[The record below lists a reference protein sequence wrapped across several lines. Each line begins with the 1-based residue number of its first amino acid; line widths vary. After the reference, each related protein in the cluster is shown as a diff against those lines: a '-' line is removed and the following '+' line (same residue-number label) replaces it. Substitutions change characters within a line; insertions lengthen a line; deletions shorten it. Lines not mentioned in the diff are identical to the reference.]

1 MIKNLKKSLIWYY
14 LIRLIIFPI
23 YEFIWKNII
32 NFKGR
37 LLYFQWFR
45 NKRDYIDIDL
55 NKGVIKI
62 NNSVFFKKI
71 SNEVLKACNE
81 DVISKAEQDIKN
93 TTDENYNQS
102 NNKENK
108 YMTEIY
114 DYIDLD
120 TKKKIIDFAS
130 SEMMI
135 STAAKYLGVF
145 PILAKIIIDYKV
157 PKNYE
162 EKRGAMMFHKD
173 EFGFKSFDLF
183 MAINDIDEN
192 TGPLKT
198 IKTKF
203 DNIGPFA
210 RMWEKKEKIIPGYR
224 GKIRDETINA
234 NSNIDKEVITIEGN
248 SGTSI
253 LIDSFK
259 YYHAGGHCKSK
270 KRIVMRILYSTID
283 DISLPEVN
291 KFKKII
297 LFNEYTNNIIKND
310 KFRSF
315 FFLNRSSFFENKKL
329 SRTLYNFYRLLS
341 FKF

>member
-1 MIKNLKKSLIWYY
+1 MIKNLKKSLFWYY
-14 LIRLIIFPI
+14 LIKLFIFPI
-23 YEFIWKNII
+23 YDFFWKNLI
-32 NFKGR
+32 NIKGR

-45 NKRDYIDIDL
+45 KKRDYIDL
-55 NKGVIKI
+55 SSCRGVIKI
-62 NNSVFFKKI
+62 DNSVVFKEI
-71 SNEVLKACNE
+71 SNVVLRACNE
-81 DVISKAEQDIKN
+81 SVISKAEQYIN
-93 TTDENYNQS
+93 TFADDNYNQS
-102 NNKENK
+102 NNKDRK

-114 DYIDLD
+114 DYMDLE

-130 SEMMI
+130 SELMI

-145 PILAKIIIDYKV
+145 PILSKIIIDYKV

-162 EKRGAMMFHKD
+162 DKRGAMMFHKD
-173 EFGFKSFDLF
+173 EFGFKSLDIF

-198 IKTKF
+198 IKTNF
-203 DNIGPFA
+203 DNIGPFS
-210 RMWEKKEKIIPGYR
+210 RISEEKQTSTPGYR
-224 GKIRDETINA
+224 GKIQDETIQR
-234 NSNIDKEVITIEGN
+234 NSNVNRGIITIEGK
-248 SGTSI
+248 SGTSV

-283 DISLPEVN
+283 AISLPDIK
-291 KFKKII
+291 KFKKTI
-297 LFNEYTNNIIKND
+297 LFDEYSNNVTKND
-310 KFRSF
+310 KYKTF

-329 SRTLYNFYRLLS
+329 SRFLYNFYRLLS